1 MSKTLATHIY
11 IVLVILKKNIF
22 VDRLHSRK
30 YQYDFERSRY
40 SGETHKASKRWIHIN
55 ENG

>member
-40 SGETHKASKRWIHIN
+40 YGETHKASKRWIHIN